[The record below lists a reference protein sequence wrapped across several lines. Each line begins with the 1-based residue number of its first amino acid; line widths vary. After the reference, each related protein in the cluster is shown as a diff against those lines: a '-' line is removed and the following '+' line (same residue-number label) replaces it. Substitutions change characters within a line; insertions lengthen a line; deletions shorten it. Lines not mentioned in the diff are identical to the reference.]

1 MCGRL
6 PWQALV
12 SNLEQLTR
20 FFPDNR
26 ERRFFSGTA
35 PRGPD
40 TWPRRGDDG
49 RQERSLQRAAVCS
62 QRHRYLRRYCLRISK
77 PAIAAPAT
85 HQKGAECMICTCPKC
100 AAEVLFDSSQ
110 IKKEGTSFTC
120 PACRC
125 SFWICAE
132 ATVRQASRQA
142 VKVYCTTCGK
152 KLHHLAVCSGCGL
165 LLPEYFVVQWVK
177 KGQKKQGIRSI
188 PPGREEATN
197 AISQKSALSVPKSII
212 AVAVALLALLVLGTA
227 LNQKKKA
234 EQIFVANFIQVLYGV
249 HTGSDLCL
257 RQSAQLADNW
267 EERMAAG
274 LNIAPSIK
282 LSDKS
287 RLLYVKNE
295 TEENMGK
302 IAAPPRK
309 YVPVKD
315 NLDKLYTTYRN
326 LHVVTLNR
334 PGSLPEFTA
343 AIAQA
348 ERAYQLAA
356 EQLKANLP
364 EEMSAELKN
373 AKNKYVS
380 LRNF

>member
-1 MCGRL
+1 
-6 PWQALV
+6 
-12 SNLEQLTR
+12 
-20 FFPDNR
+20 
-26 ERRFFSGTA
+26 
-35 PRGPD
+35 
-40 TWPRRGDDG
+40 
-49 RQERSLQRAAVCS
+49 
-62 QRHRYLRRYCLRISK
+62 
-77 PAIAAPAT
+77 
-85 HQKGAECMICTCPKC
+85 MICTCPKC

-120 PACRC
+120 PACR
-125 SFWICAE
+125 SRFWICAE
-132 ATVRQASRQA
+132 ATVRQASRQE
-142 VKVYCTTCGK
+142 VKVYCSTCGK
-152 KLHHLAVCSGCGL
+152 KLNHLAVCAGCGL
-165 LLPEYFVVQWVK
+165 LLPEYFAVQWVK

-197 AISQKSALSVPKSII
+197 AISQKSALSVPKSIG
-212 AVAVALLALLVLGTA
+212 AVAVALIALLVLGTA

-234 EQIFVANFIQVLYGV
+234 EQIFVTNFIQVIYGV

-257 RQSAQLADNW
+257 RQSARLADNW
-267 EERMAAG
+267 EARMAAG

-282 LSDKS
+282 LGDKS

-295 TEENMGK
+295 TDENMGK

-309 YVPVKD
+309 YVPVKN

-343 AIAQA
+343 AIDSA
-348 ERAYQLAA
+348 ESEYKLAA
-356 EQLKANLP
+356 AQLKANLP

-380 LRNF
+380 LRDF